1 MNCLT
6 LPRYQITL
14 LFPIPWT
21 WKKLEKTFK
30 NKDELGYN
38 NILEITWC
46 GTCETLFLTLWEVRL
61 YLLRCRWN
69 LMNFIG
75 SKEPKYCQALLHVR
89 WRHNPQEHPTPTSP
103 KFWIQTNLLFR
114 FFHKLD
120 SDSVHQVGVVR
131 SLSNHVFLNFEAI
144 FFYKHHTLPKE
155 LKRKSLYFSENIS
168 CLGAL
173 AISIP
178 QLDNFISLIG
188 AIASAALALIFPPIL
203 NTMCFW
209 NHGISKFEIVKNISI
224 SLFGIVGAMTGTFI
238 SIEAIIIGFTT
249 YKGDLIVREGMVGE
263 FYQIVLN
270 DTLTWL
276 WWEKELAVVQNIYFT
291 KTLLKLKLLYAEY
304 FFL

>member
-1 MNCLT
+1 MSDDVTIPKNT
-6 LPRYQITL
+6 PPPRLP
-14 LFPIPWT
+14 
-21 WKKLEKTFK
+21 
-30 NKDELGYN
+30 
-38 NILEITWC
+38 
-46 GTCETLFLTLWEVRL
+46 
-61 YLLRCRWN
+61 
-69 LMNFIG
+69 
-75 SKEPKYCQALLHVR
+75 
-89 WRHNPQEHPTPTSP
+89 
-103 KFWIQTNLLFR
+103 
-114 FFHKLD
+114 
-120 SDSVHQVGVVR
+120 
-131 SLSNHVFLNFEAI
+131 NFEFKLI
-144 FFYKHHTLPKE
+144 YCLGFFTSLTVIQFTKWEWLEVFQTTSFSILKQFSFTSIILCQKS

-224 SLFGIVGAMTGTFI
+224 SLFGIVGAVTGTFI

-276 WWEKELAVVQNIYFT
+276 
-291 KTLLKLKLLYAEY
+291 
-304 FFL
+304 